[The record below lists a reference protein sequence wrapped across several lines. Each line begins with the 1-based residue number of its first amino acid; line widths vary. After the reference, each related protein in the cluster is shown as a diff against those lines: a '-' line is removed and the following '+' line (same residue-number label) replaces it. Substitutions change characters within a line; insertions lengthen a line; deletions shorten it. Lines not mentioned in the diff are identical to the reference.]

1 MWLMGRLLVS
11 LAPTKRPVAGYVGRF
26 LPAALGEVKPCAA
39 FRPSVA
45 AGLTKPPAD
54 GYIRPM
60 TTFLTTPQGRHI
72 AYVHTPG
79 RGPGVVFLGGF
90 RSDMSGT
97 KALAL
102 QAWAEA
108 NGRSFL
114 RFDYSG
120 HGQSHGAF
128 VDGAISDWREDAAA
142 LIEVLTEGPQV
153 LVGSSMGGWIGLL
166 LARDLGPRIAGFVGI
181 AAAPDFTER
190 MWEAEFSLAERTTLL
205 EEGVLFRTTAYSDEP
220 YPVTL
225 RLIEDGRQNLILIG
239 PLNLAMPVRL
249 LQGSADS
256 DVPASVAISLFHHI
270 VSPDLHLTLVKD
282 ADHRF
287 STPACLALISD
298 AVEDMLRARDALP
311 VEEAPGLMLSNIG

>member
-1 MWLMGRLLVS
+1 LPS
-11 LAPTKRPVAGYVGRF
+11 AP
-26 LPAALGEVKPCAA
+26 GEVKPCAA
-39 FRPSVA
+39 FRQRLEA
-45 AGLTKPPAD
+45 ALTKLPAD
-54 GYIRPM
+54 GYIRSM

-79 RGPGVVFLGGF
+79 RGPGIVFLGGF

-97 KALAL
+97 KAQAL

-128 VDGAISDWREDAAA
+128 VDGAITDWREDAAA
-142 LIEVLTEGPQV
+142 VIEVLTEGPQV
-153 LVGSSMGGWIGLL
+153 LVGSSMGGWIALL
-166 LARDLGPRIAGFVGI
+166 LARDLGHRIAGFVGI

-190 MWEAEFSLAERTTLL
+190 MWEAEFTLAERTALL
-205 EEGVLFRTTAYSDEP
+205 EEGVFLRPSVYSDEP
-220 YPVTL
+220 YPITL
-225 RLIEDGRQNLILIG
+225 RLIEDGRQNLVLTG
-239 PLNLAMPVRL
+239 PLNLPMPIRL
-249 LQGSADS
+249 LQGSADN

-270 VSPDLHLTLVKD
+270 ISPDLHLTLVKD

-287 STPACLALISD
+287 STPACLVLI
-298 AVEDMLRARDALP
+298 AEAIEDVLRARETMP
-311 VEEAPGLMLSNIG
+311 IEETPGLMLSNIG